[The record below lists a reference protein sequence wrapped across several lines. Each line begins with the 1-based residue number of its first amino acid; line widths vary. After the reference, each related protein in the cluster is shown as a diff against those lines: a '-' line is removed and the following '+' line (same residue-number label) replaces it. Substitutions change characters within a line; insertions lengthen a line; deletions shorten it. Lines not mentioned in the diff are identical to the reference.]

1 MTLAAAPATP
11 LVPLVRVRDVFKI
24 YREGEIETVALRGT
38 DLDLPAGSVTS
49 LMGPSGSGKS
59 TLLALIAGLAVPSAG
74 QVILDGQDI
83 GRLDEAGRS
92 RIRGERIGIVFQS
105 GNLIPF
111 LTARENVR
119 AAMAFGGRAPSD
131 TRAAALLAAVE
142 VSDRAEHYPRQL
154 SGGEAQRVAMAV
166 ALANEPDILLADEL
180 TGELDSA
187 TADRVLDVLE
197 RLWTVRTLTV
207 LLVTHNPAVAARA
220 GTRLAVIDGVVTPA

>member
-1 MTLAAAPATP
+1 MEVTAAS
-11 LVPLVRVRDVFKI
+11 PLVRVRDVFKI
-24 YREGEIETVALRGT
+24 YREGQIETVALRGI

-92 RIRGERIGIVFQS
+92 RLRGQRVGIVFQS

-119 AAMAFGGRAPSD
+119 AAMTFGPRPPSD
-131 TRAAALLAAVE
+131 SRAAGLLAAVE
-142 VSDRAEHYPRQL
+142 VSDRADHYPRQL
-154 SGGEAQRVAMAV
+154 SGGEAQRVAIAV
-166 ALANEPDILLADEL
+166 ALANDPDILLADEL

-187 TADRVLDVLE
+187 TADRVLNVLQ
-197 RLWTVRTLTV
+197 RLWTTRSLTV
-207 LLVTHNPAVAARA
+207 LLVTHNPAVAERA
-220 GTRLAVIDGVVTPA
+220 GTRRQVVDGVVTAA

>member
-1 MTLAAAPATP
+1 MSETAG
-11 LVPLVRVRDVFKI
+11 VPLVRVRDVFKI
-24 YREGEIETVALRGT
+24 YREGEVETVALRGT
-38 DLDLPAGSVTS
+38 DLDLAAGSVTS
-49 LMGPSGSGKS
+49 LIGPSGSGKS

-83 GRLDEAGRS
+83 GRLDEGARS
-92 RIRGERIGIVFQS
+92 RIRATRIGIVFQS

-119 AAMAFGGRAPSD
+119 AAMAFGPRQPSD
-131 TRAAALLAAVE
+131 SLVASLLAAVD
-142 VSDRAEHYPRQL
+142 VGDRTDHYPRQL
-154 SGGEAQRVAMAV
+154 SGGEAQRVAIAV

-187 TADRVLDVLE
+187 TSDRVLEVLLN
-197 RLWTVRTLTV
+197 LWTTRTLTV

-220 GTRLAVIDGVVTPA
+220 DVRLQVVDGVVSAA